1 MWSISRPDVLRGDY
15 SPVSTTR
22 VDGWPVSITHQH
34 GPLTRVVETGLMYG
48 LIRFSLLGYLCLSW
62 VLWVCSVSTIAKWLA
77 GKSRLWM
84 VCYVSSR
91 MLNSSHLPT
100 RFLLIYICPSMCV
113 CVQLLRHDPA
123 QRLPLLYVMNHPWIK
138 SNVVIEPLSNSL
150 AGQGLASLPLSQQLQ
165 QNKWPLSTRY
175 WQYHSA
181 LDSFTQLTFACALHI
196 FTSANSDI
204 P

>member
-84 VCYVSSR
+84 ICYVSSR

-100 RFLLIYICPSMCV
+100 HFLLIYIYVHRCV
-113 CVQLLRHDPA
+113 CVCSCYVTTPPSDCRCCTWWIIRGSRVTSSLSHYQTVSQARDSPVSHCHSSCSRTSDHC
-123 QRLPLLYVMNHPWIK
+123 RLATDNITVP
-138 SNVVIEPLSNSL
+138 
-150 AGQGLASLPLSQQLQ
+150 
-165 QNKWPLSTRY
+165 
-175 WQYHSA
+175 
-181 LDSFTQLTFACALHI
+181 
-196 FTSANSDI
+196 
-204 P
+204 